1 MNDNLDDNKESV
13 DNVVVDV
20 VVVGAGVVV
29 VDVVVVV
36 GAVDDDAGVGDDI
49 AAVELMQVSEVVH
62 EVRLQLNLLLFDSF
76 HYLTYL
82 HILKHL
88 VVHYYPEYDP
98 VQLYNSCKRKRKI
111 IS

>member
-36 GAVDDDAGVGDDI
+36 GAVDDDVGVGDDI
-49 AAVELMQVSEVVH
+49 AAVELMQ
-62 EVRLQLNLLLFDSF
+62 
-76 HYLTYL
+76 
-82 HILKHL
+82 ILKL
-88 VVHYYPEYDP
+88 VAIKYKEK
-98 VQLYNSCKRKRKI
+98 VQKRMRGGE
-111 IS
+111 